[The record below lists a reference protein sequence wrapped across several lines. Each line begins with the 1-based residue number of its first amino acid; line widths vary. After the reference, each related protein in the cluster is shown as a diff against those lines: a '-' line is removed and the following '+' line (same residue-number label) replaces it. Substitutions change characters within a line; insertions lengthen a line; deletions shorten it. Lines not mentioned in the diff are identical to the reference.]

1 MVGYV
6 DRAAVQGKE
15 EWCLFQSA
23 LPVSAGAGG
32 WVFFWNVAFAAMA
45 SSSGVRL
52 RFFAKYSPTLVSAG
66 PGLRISNF
74 DLWVAISWS

>member
-1 MVGYV
+1 
-6 DRAAVQGKE
+6 VQGKE

-32 WVFFWNVAFAAMA
+32 WAFCWNVAFAALA

-66 PGLRISNF
+66 PGLRFSNF
-74 DLWVAISWS
+74 DRWVAISWS